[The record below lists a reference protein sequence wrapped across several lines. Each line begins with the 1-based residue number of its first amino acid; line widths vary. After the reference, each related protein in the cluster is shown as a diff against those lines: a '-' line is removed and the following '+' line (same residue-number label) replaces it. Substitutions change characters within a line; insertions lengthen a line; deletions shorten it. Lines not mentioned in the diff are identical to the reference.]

1 MKYICAKLKQLCNT
15 MKPYTAGIHTILI
28 VLLTLFCA
36 YLEYK
41 LRVTKD
47 SLSWVISSMNPEE
60 RISYDS
66 QQFKNPYDLSTI
78 FTFMGVIFG
87 LFSFLTFQ
95 SVKDF
100 FASKIKDV
108 EDKYKEAKKEYEDQK
123 HKLIELENNVSYQ
136 MSTFYFSRT
145 DHAEGS
151 SLFDYVFF
159 NLKGCE
165 CLAKILVNPINEN
178 ELFVSA
184 NRSIISKKIIKLSEK
199 LTDETSISVTE
210 NELSTERLKTL
221 QERISKILDG
231 EDHRLLNEI
240 FGKIKIVPAQTER

>member
-108 EDKYKEAKKEYEDQK
+108 EDKHEEAKKEYESEK
-123 HKLIELENNVSYQ
+123 HRLEDLMSEFYSSETFRNLEYMNRDFRSGQHSWVIYYLFCALSYFGKKCELAYKNKKSESYIQEMIDFAIKKLDEAIVDLKNENNLKNVDDFLINAYIRDIRKFN
-136 MSTFYFSRT
+136 STEIDSK
-145 DHAEGS
+145 
-151 SLFDYVFF
+151 VI
-159 NLKGCE
+159 
-165 CLAKILVNPINEN
+165 ILY
-178 ELFVSA
+178 L
-184 NRSIISKKIIKLSEK
+184 KLSIEK
-199 LTDETSISVTE
+199 
-210 NELSTERLKTL
+210 
-221 QERISKILDG
+221 
-231 EDHRLLNEI
+231 EDY
-240 FGKIKIVPAQTER
+240 